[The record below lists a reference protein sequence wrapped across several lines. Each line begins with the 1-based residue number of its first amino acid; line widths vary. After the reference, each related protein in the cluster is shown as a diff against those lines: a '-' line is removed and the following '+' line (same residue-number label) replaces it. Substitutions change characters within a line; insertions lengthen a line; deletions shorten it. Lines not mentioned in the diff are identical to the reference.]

1 MPTFYNKE
9 EKITTETNVTFGEWR
24 KTEPFVGTDGIYV
37 PTRDYVYEGTAE
49 EYRLFMS
56 KEIFQEA
63 FKEYIL
69 KEGLLNVQSKEH
81 KDK

>member
-1 MPTFYNKE
+1 MPIVYNRDG
-9 EKITTETNVTFGEWR
+9 KITTTADVSFGEWR

-37 PTRDYVYEGTAE
+37 PLRDYIYEGTAE

-69 KEGLLNVQSKEH
+69 KEGLIDVQSKEH

>member
-9 EKITTETNVTFGEWR
+9 GKITTAANVTFGEWR

-37 PTRDYVYEGTAE
+37 PLR
-49 EYRLFMS
+49 EYSYDDAIQYKLFMS